1 MAQPT
6 SFYTTPL
13 PADRRCLCVEGTGL
27 ARMTH
32 RPQRFRRER
41 WRAWQF
47 MYTLAGR
54 AVGDVQGAEFHIE
67 PDTVCLFPPDRD
79 HGYQACPDVDCWRY
93 RWIEFSGAMAPD
105 VLAMFRLK
113 GRFRVADC
121 QPARPHVEA
130 LVTALAS
137 QGNAALHEATALLM
151 RIFAAVEQ
159 AARLVRASSDDAAL
173 LDEAAKTF
181 MFRCLHEQIALA
193 DVAGHIGVSRH
204 HLIRVF
210 KSRNG
215 TSPMQYLRQLRVNRA
230 KRLLHDHRLNISEVG
245 QAVGYDVLPHFSRM
259 FKRSTGLSPRQFRRL
274 CARGAAEE
282 THDT

>member
-1 MAQPT
+1 
-6 SFYTTPL
+6 
-13 PADRRCLCVEGTGL
+13 
-27 ARMTH
+27 
-32 RPQRFRRER
+32 
-41 WRAWQF
+41 
-47 MYTLAGR
+47 MYTLSGR
-54 AVGDVQGAEFHIE
+54 AVGDVRGREFAIE

-79 HGYQACPDVDCWRY
+79 HGYQADADTDCWRY
-93 RWIEFSGAMAPD
+93 RWIEFSGAMARD
-105 VLAMFRLK
+105 VLAMFRLA
-113 GRFRVADC
+113 GRYRIRDC

-151 RIFAAVEQ
+151 RILAAVEQ
-159 AARLVRASSDDAAL
+159 AARLSRVSSGDAAL

-181 MFRCLHEQIALA
+181 MFRNLPEDISLES
-193 DVAGHIGVSRH
+193 VAEHVGVSRH

-210 KSRNG
+210 KARNG

-274 CARGAAEE
+274 CARASTEE
-282 THDT
+282 TTGR